1 MSELTPIK
9 VSLFPKTNLLA
20 AESFYVLFADSEKG
34 FGVSSKIRN
43 TWFGKPWK
51 RPLGRKIITMTTVWV
66 LGKSSRKVTSPIK
79 ILG

>member
-34 FGVSSKIRN
+34 FGVSSKIAQLERSCDCVTYRTSDPAN
-43 TWFGKPWK
+43 S
-51 RPLGRKIITMTTVWV
+51 RP
-66 LGKSSRKVTSPIK
+66 
-79 ILG
+79 